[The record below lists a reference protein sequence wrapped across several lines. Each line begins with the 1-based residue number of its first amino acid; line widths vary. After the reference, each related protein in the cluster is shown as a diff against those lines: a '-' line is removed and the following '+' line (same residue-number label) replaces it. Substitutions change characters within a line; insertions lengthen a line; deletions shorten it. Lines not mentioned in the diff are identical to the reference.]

1 MISNNLKK
9 TKTNHLKALSCT
21 DVTKPLTPKKKKDNR
36 SDDGKDSKVI
46 LVNVGIKKA
55 HKKKFP
61 FGQQL
66 QTRVGVAVI
75 LSFLGDNEIVY
86 YLLQRMSHKT
96 RAYLINA

>member
-21 DVTKPLTPKKKKDNR
+21 DVTKPLTPKKKKADE
-36 SDDGKDSKVI
+36 GKDSKVI

-75 LSFLGDNEIVY
+75 LSFLGDNETVY